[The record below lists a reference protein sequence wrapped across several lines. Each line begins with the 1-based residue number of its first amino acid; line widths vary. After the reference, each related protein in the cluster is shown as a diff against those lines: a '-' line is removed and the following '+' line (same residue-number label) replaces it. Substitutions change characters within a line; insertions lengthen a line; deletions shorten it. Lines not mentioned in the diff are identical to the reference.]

1 MAKKVTVS
9 LLDDTNGRAAEET
22 VEFNLDGGL
31 YEIDLTAKNAKKI
44 RADYKEWIQHARVI
58 AGRRRGDTKAK
69 TRQQERNQKI
79 RTWLRCKGIAV
90 SDRGRI
96 PADYV
101 NMYDKAH
108 ASQ

>member
-9 LLDDTNGRAAEET
+9 LLDDTNGRVAEET
-22 VEFNLDGGL
+22 VEFNLDGGF

-44 RADYKEWIQHARVI
+44 RADYGEWIPHARVI

-69 TRQQERNQKI
+69 TMQQERNLKI
-79 RTWLRCKGIAV
+79 RTWLRRKGIEV

-101 NMYDKAH
+101 KMYDRAH
-108 ASQ
+108 SNQ